1 MALTS
6 SERLESFSIKEPEIK
21 ESPIGAVLIS
31 SANLW
36 FASKI
41 SLGREAVSIAL
52 SASKKLVCRL
62 LAVDMKSS
70 KVMSK
75 EAIAALEAGEI
86 SGHRRL

>member
-31 SANLW
+31 AANLW

-41 SLGREAVSIAL
+41 SLGREAISIAL
-52 SASKKLVCRL
+52 SASTK

-70 KVMSK
+70 KAMSK